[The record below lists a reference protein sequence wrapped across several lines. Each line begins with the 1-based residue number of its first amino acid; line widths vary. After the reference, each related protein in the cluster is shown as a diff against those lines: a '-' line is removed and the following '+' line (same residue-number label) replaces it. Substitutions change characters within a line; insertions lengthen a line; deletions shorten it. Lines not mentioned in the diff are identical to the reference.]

1 MDGKFSTVNTVRRAP
16 LAPRDLPTQYL
27 MWGNTPTQ
35 KRMPRIRPPIHPRIV
50 GFGATFLMGACV
62 TDVAY
67 AQSDLFQ
74 WENFSIWLITAGLA
88 LAAAAAVALVFDAV
102 RHRIAAIDWARFC
115 GFTGAILLSI
125 LNAFVHSRDSYTAVV
140 PQGVILS
147 GIVTAILLALG
158 WWRGWS
164 VGIAPQSSFSP
175 EGKRS

>member
-1 MDGKFSTVNTVRRAP
+1 MDRKFSTASAVKRTPFVHGELPAP
-16 LAPRDLPTQYL
+16 YI
-27 MWGNTPTQ
+27 MWGNIPMR
-35 KRMPRIRPPIHPRIV
+35 KGMSRIRSAIHPRIV
-50 GFGATFLMGACV
+50 GLGATLLIGAFA

-88 LAAAAAVALVFDAV
+88 LAAAAAVALIFDAV
-102 RHRIAAIDWARFC
+102 QHRISAIDWARFC
-115 GFTGAILLSI
+115 GFTGATLLSI
-125 LNAFVHSRDSYTAVV
+125 LNAFVHSRDAYTAVV

-164 VGIAPQSSFSP
+164 IGIAPSFSA
-175 EGKRS
+175 EGERS

>member
-1 MDGKFSTVNTVRRAP
+1 MDRKFATVNAVKRTPLVQGELPAP
-16 LAPRDLPTQYL
+16 YI
-27 MWGNTPTQ
+27 MWSNIPAR
-35 KRMPRIRPPIHPRIV
+35 KRLSGVRPPLHPRII
-50 GFGATFLMGACV
+50 GLGATLLIGAFA

-88 LAAAAAVALVFDAV
+88 LAAVAAVALVFDAA

-115 GFTGAILLSI
+115 GFTSTVLLSI
-125 LNAFVHSRDSYTAVV
+125 INALVHSRDAYTAVV

-164 VGIAPQSSFSP
+164 VGLAPSISP